1 MTVTFGVGI
10 LVPTAPTQ
18 AQIGLPTFEVAS
30 VIRRDD
36 KQGMNQAARMR
47 SETLRRIG
55 ALAKYVLNVESQT
68 PRSGCTRVKVP
79 SEEVATLLR
88 LSESPASIE
97 TEVSQSGRS
106 CVSCVIL
113 SYMA

>member
-1 MTVTFGVGI
+1 M
-10 LVPTAPTQ
+10 
-18 AQIGLPTFEVAS
+18 
-30 VIRRDD
+30 
-36 KQGMNQAARMR
+36 
-47 SETLRRIG
+47 
-55 ALAKYVLNVESQT
+55 
-68 PRSGCTRVKVP
+68 KVP